1 MGEVAF
7 CWKTHECR
15 PEPSTMRILI
25 RDGRLNRAVPVD
37 ADVGKIEI
45 NLAGEEYTVTVPD
58 EVTVRRRD

>member
-1 MGEVAF
+1 
-7 CWKTHECR
+7 
-15 PEPSTMRILI
+15 MRILI